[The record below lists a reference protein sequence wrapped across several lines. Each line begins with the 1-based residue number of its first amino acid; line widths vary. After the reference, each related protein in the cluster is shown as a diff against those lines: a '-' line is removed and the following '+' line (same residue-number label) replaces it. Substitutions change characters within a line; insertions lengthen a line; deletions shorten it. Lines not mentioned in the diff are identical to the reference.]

1 MNRRKRD
8 PNRYPAGWDRPRVEA
23 VVAHYDRQTDEE
35 AIAEDEA
42 SFRRGESLTS
52 VLVPTPL
59 LDAVRQLVDA
69 YDRARKR
76 AASGRGTGRRTA
88 QKTQAARVRRHR

>member
-8 PNRYPAGWDRPRVEA
+8 PNRYPAGWDRSRVEA
-23 VVAHYDRQTDEE
+23 VVAHYDQQTDEE

-52 VLVPTPL
+52 VLIPTPL

-69 YDRARKR
+69 YDRARKH
-76 AASGRGTGRRTA
+76 AAGRLGTGRRTA
-88 QKTQAARVRRHR
+88 KGTQAARARRCQ